1 MEAGFKTEGFACF
14 VSETSRN
21 IYGKEQR
28 LPKALQELLVSWWG
42 CTQHIPQH
50 GWPEFQRAPRVPG
63 AAPLGAALPLFGSCM
78 LEVGITNTPR
88 FFTVMD

>member
-21 IYGKEQR
+21 LYGKEQR

-42 CTQHIPQH
+42 CTQHIPQL
-50 GWPEFQRAPRVPG
+50 GQGLNSNVLLVSQGLLLLGQPFPC
-63 AAPLGAALPLFGSCM
+63 LGAACLRW
-78 LEVGITNTPR
+78 E
-88 FFTVMD
+88 